1 MANELSERQITSGVN
16 KRIEEKQNEN
26 FIVPPNYSLGNALSN
41 AYYELKNSSSG
52 NLLSQCTDESVY
64 ISLLDMVAQGLSPAK
79 KQCYFIKY
87 GDKVQLRRSYFGTM
101 KVVKELNE
109 VKDIWAGVIFEGDV
123 FKSEIVNGRRRFVSH
138 ESDWENQDNP
148 IKGAYCII
156 KDINDEE
163 HLTIMTK
170 KQIDKAWSKAK
181 TKNVQVDFP
190 DQMAMRT
197 VINRAAKS
205 FINTSNDS
213 SYFVEALNRTTENEY
228 DNDRQVK
235 DVTPQ
240 ETNTLDDLIGHQNE
254 KTDASSN
261 LKDVTGD
268 YLHSE
273 PEKTLIDENKTV
285 LEDTSYPADEIP
297 DFDQETGEIKASE
310 GNLFDNLGDLMP

>member
-52 NLLSQCTDESVY
+52 NLLSQCTDESIY

-156 KDINDEE
+156 KDINNEE
-163 HLTIMTK
+163 YLTIMTK

-181 TKNVQVDFP
+181 TKNVQIDFP

-213 SYFVEALNRTTENEY
+213 SYFVEALNRTTENEF

-240 ETNTLDDLIGHQNE
+240 ETNSLDDLIGHQNE
-254 KTDASSN
+254 NKDAPIN
-261 LKDVTGD
+261 LKDVTED
-268 YLHSE
+268 LHSE
-273 PEKTLIDENKTV
+273 PEKTLTDENKTV

>member
-52 NLLSQCTDESVY
+52 NLLSQCTDESIY

-109 VKDIWAGVIFEGDV
+109 VKDIWAVVIFEGDV

-156 KDINDEE
+156 KDINNEE
-163 HLTIMTK
+163 YLTIMTK

-181 TKNVQVDFP
+181 TKNVQIDFP

-197 VINRAAKS
+197 VINRAAKL

-240 ETNTLDDLIGHQNE
+240 KTNSLDDLIGHQNE

-261 LKDVTGD
+261 LKDVTED
-268 YLHSE
+268 LHSE
-273 PEKTLIDENKTV
+273 PEKTLTDENKAV

-297 DFDQETGEIKASE
+297 DFDKETGEITASE
-310 GNLFDNLGDLMP
+310 GNLFDNLGDLI

>member
-52 NLLSQCTDESVY
+52 NLLSQCTDESIY

-156 KDINDEE
+156 KDINNEE
-163 HLTIMTK
+163 YLTIMTK

-181 TKNVQVDFP
+181 TKNVQIDFS

-197 VINRAAKS
+197 VINRAAKF

-240 ETNTLDDLIGHQNE
+240 ETNSLDDLIGHQNE
-254 KTDASSN
+254 NKDAPIN
-261 LKDVTGD
+261 LKDVTED
-268 YLHSE
+268 LHSE

-285 LEDTSYPADEIP
+285 LEDTSYPENEIP

-310 GNLFDNLGDLMP
+310 GNLFDNLGDLI

>member
-52 NLLSQCTDESVY
+52 NLLSQCTDESIY

-156 KDINDEE
+156 KDINNEE
-163 HLTIMTK
+163 YLTIMTK

-181 TKNVQVDFP
+181 TKNVQIDFS

-197 VINRAAKS
+197 VINRAAKF

-240 ETNTLDDLIGHQNE
+240 EKNSLDDLIGHQSEN
-254 KTDASSN
+254 KDAPIN
-261 LKDVTGD
+261 LKDVTED
-268 YLHSE
+268 LHSE
-273 PEKTLIDENKTV
+273 PEKTLTDENKTV

>member
-1 MANELSERQITSGVN
+1 MTNELSERQITSGVN

-123 FKSEIVNGRRRFVSH
+123 FKSEIVNGRRKFVSH

-156 KDINDEE
+156 KDVNDEE

-235 DVTPQ
+235 DITPQ
-240 ETNTLDDLIGHQNE
+240 ETNSLDDLIGHQNE

-261 LKDVTGD
+261 LKDITD
-268 YLHSE
+268 EFHDE
-273 PEKTLIDENKTV
+273 EEKTLTDENKAV

>member
-52 NLLSQCTDESVY
+52 NLLSQCTDESIY

-156 KDINDEE
+156 KDINNEE
-163 HLTIMTK
+163 YLTIMTK

-181 TKNVQVDFP
+181 TKNVQIDFP

-197 VINRAAKS
+197 VINRAAKL

-240 ETNTLDDLIGHQNE
+240 ETNSLDDLIGHQNE
-254 KTDASSN
+254 KQDAPSD
-261 LKDVTGD
+261 LKDVTED
-268 YLHSE
+268 LRSE
-273 PEKTLIDENKTV
+273 PEKTLTDENKAV
-285 LEDTSYPADEIP
+285 LEDTSYPENEIP

-310 GNLFDNLGDLMP
+310 GNLFDNLGDLI

>member
-1 MANELSERQITSGVN
+1 
-16 KRIEEKQNEN
+16 
-26 FIVPPNYSLGNALSN
+26 
-41 AYYELKNSSSG
+41 
-52 NLLSQCTDESVY
+52 
-64 ISLLDMVAQGLSPAK
+64 
-79 KQCYFIKY
+79 
-87 GDKVQLRRSYFGTM
+87 
-101 KVVKELNE
+101 LNE

-156 KDINDEE
+156 KDINNEE
-163 HLTIMTK
+163 YLTIMTK

-240 ETNTLDDLIGHQNE
+240 ETNSLDDLIGHQNE

-261 LKDVTGD
+261 LKDVTED
-268 YLHSE
+268 LHDE
-273 PEKTLIDENKTV
+273 EEKTLTDENKTV

>member
-235 DVTPQ
+235 DVTLQ

-268 YLHSE
+268 LHSE

>member
-52 NLLSQCTDESVY
+52 NLLSQCTDESIY

-87 GDKVQLRRSYFGTM
+87 GDKVRLRRSYFGTM

-156 KDINDEE
+156 KDINNEE
-163 HLTIMTK
+163 YLTIMTK

-181 TKNVQVDFP
+181 TKNVQIDFS

-197 VINRAAKS
+197 VINRAAKF

-240 ETNTLDDLIGHQNE
+240 ETNSLDDLIGHQNE
-254 KTDASSN
+254 NKDAPIN
-261 LKDVTGD
+261 LKDVTED
-268 YLHSE
+268 LHSE
-273 PEKTLIDENKTV
+273 PEKTLTDENKAV
-285 LEDTSYPADEIP
+285 LEDTSYPENEIP

-310 GNLFDNLGDLMP
+310 GNLFDNLGDLI

>member
-240 ETNTLDDLIGHQNE
+240 ETNSLDDLIGHQNE
-254 KTDASSN
+254 KTDTPSN
-261 LKDVTGD
+261 LKDVTED
-268 YLHSE
+268 LHSE
-273 PEKTLIDENKTV
+273 PEKTLTDENKAV

>member
-52 NLLSQCTDESVY
+52 NLLSQCTDESIY

-123 FKSEIVNGRRRFVSH
+123 FKSEIVNGRRKFVSH

-156 KDINDEE
+156 KDINNEE
-163 HLTIMTK
+163 YLTIMTK

-181 TKNVQVDFP
+181 TKNVQIDFP

-197 VINRAAKS
+197 VINRAAKL

-240 ETNTLDDLIGHQNE
+240 KTNSLDDLIGHKNE

-261 LKDVTGD
+261 LKDVTED
-268 YLHSE
+268 LHSE
-273 PEKTLIDENKTV
+273 PEKTLTDENKAV

-297 DFDQETGEIKASE
+297 DFDKETGEITASE
-310 GNLFDNLGDLMP
+310 GNLFDNLGDLI

>member
-1 MANELSERQITSGVN
+1 MASELSERQITSGVN

-240 ETNTLDDLIGHQNE
+240 ETNSLDDLIGHQNE
-254 KTDASSN
+254 KTDTPSV
-261 LKDVTGD
+261 LKDVTED
-268 YLHSE
+268 LHSE
-273 PEKTLIDENKTV
+273 PEKTV

>member
-52 NLLSQCTDESVY
+52 NLLSQCTDESIY

-123 FKSEIVNGRRRFVSH
+123 FKSEIVNGRRKFVSH

-156 KDINDEE
+156 KDINNEE
-163 HLTIMTK
+163 YLTIMTK

-181 TKNVQVDFP
+181 TKNIQIDFP

-197 VINRAAKS
+197 VINRAAKL

-235 DVTPQ
+235 DITPQ
-240 ETNTLDDLIGHQNE
+240 EANSLDDLIGTQNE
-254 KTDASSN
+254 KIDAPSN
-261 LKDVTGD
+261 LKDVTED
-268 YLHSE
+268 LHSE
-273 PEKTLIDENKTV
+273 QEKTLTDENKTV
-285 LEDTSYPADEIP
+285 LEDASYPADEIP

-310 GNLFDNLGDLMP
+310 GNLFGNLGDLMP

>member
-52 NLLSQCTDESVY
+52 NLLSQCTDESIY
-64 ISLLDMVAQGLSPAK
+64 ISLLDMVSQGLNPAK

-101 KVVKELNE
+101 KVFKELNE
-109 VKDIWAGVIFEGDV
+109 VKDIWSGVIFEGDV

-156 KDINDEE
+156 KDINNEE
-163 HLTIMTK
+163 YLTIMTK

-181 TKNVQVDFP
+181 TKNVQIDFP

-240 ETNTLDDLIGHQNE
+240 ETNSLDDLIGHQNE
-254 KTDASSN
+254 NKDAPIN
-261 LKDVTGD
+261 LKDVTED
-268 YLHSE
+268 LHSE
-273 PEKTLIDENKTV
+273 PEKTLTDENKTV

>member
-1 MANELSERQITSGVN
+1 MENELSERQITSGVN

-52 NLLSQCTDESVY
+52 NLLSQCTDESIY

-156 KDINDEE
+156 KDINNEE
-163 HLTIMTK
+163 YLTIMTK

-181 TKNVQVDFP
+181 TKNVQIDFP

-240 ETNTLDDLIGHQNE
+240 EANSLDDLIGHQNE
-254 KTDASSN
+254 KKDAPTHS
-261 LKDVTGD
+261 KDVTED
-268 YLHSE
+268 LHSE
-273 PEKTLIDENKTV
+273 PEKTLTDENKTV

>member
-52 NLLSQCTDESVY
+52 NLLSQCTDESIY

-156 KDINDEE
+156 KDINNEE
-163 HLTIMTK
+163 YLTIMTK

-181 TKNVQVDFP
+181 TKNVQIDFP

-197 VINRAAKS
+197 VINRAAKL

-235 DVTPQ
+235 DITPQ
-240 ETNTLDDLIGHQNE
+240 ETNSLDDLIGTQNE
-254 KTDASSN
+254 KIDAPSN
-261 LKDVTGD
+261 LKDVTED
-268 YLHSE
+268 LHSE
-273 PEKTLIDENKTV
+273 QEKTLTDENKTV

-297 DFDQETGEIKASE
+297 DFDEETGEVLASE

>member
-240 ETNTLDDLIGHQNE
+240 ETNSLDDLIGHQNE
-254 KTDASSN
+254 KTDTPSN
-261 LKDVTGD
+261 LKDVTED
-268 YLHSE
+268 LHSE
-273 PEKTLIDENKTV
+273 PEKTLTDENKAV
-285 LEDTSYPADEIP
+285 LEDTSYPENEIP

>member
-52 NLLSQCTDESVY
+52 NLLSQCTDESIY

-156 KDINDEE
+156 KDINNEE
-163 HLTIMTK
+163 YLTIMTK

-181 TKNVQVDFP
+181 TKNVQIDFS

-197 VINRAAKS
+197 VINRAAKL

-240 ETNTLDDLIGHQNE
+240 ETNSLDDLIGHQNE
-254 KTDASSN
+254 NKDAPIN
-261 LKDVTGD
+261 LKDVTED
-268 YLHSE
+268 LHSE
-273 PEKTLIDENKTV
+273 PEKTLTDENKTV
-285 LEDTSYPADEIP
+285 LEDTSYPADEVP

>member
-52 NLLSQCTDESVY
+52 NLLSQCTDESIY

-101 KVVKELNE
+101 KVAKELNE
-109 VKDIWAGVIFEGDV
+109 VKDIWPGVIFEGDV

-156 KDINDEE
+156 KDINNEE
-163 HLTIMTK
+163 YLTIMTK

-240 ETNTLDDLIGHQNE
+240 ETNSLDDLIGHQNE

-261 LKDVTGD
+261 LKDVTED
-268 YLHSE
+268 LHDE
-273 PEKTLIDENKTV
+273 EEKTLTDENKTV

>member
-52 NLLSQCTDESVY
+52 NLLSQCTDESIY

-148 IKGAYCII
+148 IKGTYCII
-156 KDINDEE
+156 KDINNEE
-163 HLTIMTK
+163 YLTIMTK

-181 TKNVQVDFP
+181 TKNVQIDFS

-197 VINRAAKS
+197 VINRAAKF

-240 ETNTLDDLIGHQNE
+240 EKNSLDDLIGHQSEN
-254 KTDASSN
+254 KDAPIN
-261 LKDVTGD
+261 LKDVTED
-268 YLHSE
+268 LHSE
-273 PEKTLIDENKTV
+273 PEKTLTDENKTV

>member
-138 ESDWENQDNP
+138 ESDWENQDNS

-240 ETNTLDDLIGHQNE
+240 ETNSLDDLIGHQNE
-254 KTDASSN
+254 KTDTPSV
-261 LKDVTGD
+261 LKDVTED
-268 YLHSE
+268 LHSE
-273 PEKTLIDENKTV
+273 PEKTV

>member
-1 MANELSERQITSGVN
+1 MENELSERQITSGIN
-16 KRIEEKQNEN
+16 KRIEEKQDEN

-52 NLLSQCTDESVY
+52 NLLSQCTDESIY

-123 FKSEIVNGRRRFVSH
+123 FESEIVNGRRRFVSH
-138 ESDWENQDNP
+138 ESYWENQDNP

-156 KDINDEE
+156 KDINNEE
-163 HLTIMTK
+163 YLTIMTK

-181 TKNVQVDFP
+181 TKNVQIDFP

-240 ETNTLDDLIGHQNE
+240 EANSLDDLIGHQNE
-254 KTDASSN
+254 KKDAPTHS
-261 LKDVTGD
+261 KDVTEEFTFRTRKNA
-268 YLHSE
+268 HRR
-273 PEKTLIDENKTV
+273 K
-285 LEDTSYPADEIP
+285 
-297 DFDQETGEIKASE
+297 
-310 GNLFDNLGDLMP
+310 

>member
-26 FIVPPNYSLGNALSN
+26 FIIPPNYSLGNALSN

-52 NLLSQCTDESVY
+52 NLLSQCTDESIY

-123 FKSEIVNGRRRFVSH
+123 FKSEIVNGRRKFVSH

-156 KDINDEE
+156 KDINNEE
-163 HLTIMTK
+163 YLTIMTK

-181 TKNVQVDFP
+181 TKNVQIDFP

-197 VINRAAKS
+197 VINRAAKL

-240 ETNTLDDLIGHQNE
+240 KTNSLDDLIGHQNE

-261 LKDVTGD
+261 LKDVTED
-268 YLHSE
+268 LHSE
-273 PEKTLIDENKTV
+273 PEKTLTDENKAV

>member
-1 MANELSERQITSGVN
+1 MENELSERQITSGVN

-52 NLLSQCTDESVY
+52 NLLSQCTDESIY

-156 KDINDEE
+156 KDINNEE
-163 HLTIMTK
+163 YLTIMTK

-181 TKNVQVDFP
+181 TKNVQIDFP

-228 DNDRQVK
+228 DNYRQVK

-240 ETNTLDDLIGHQNE
+240 EANSLDDLIGHQNE
-254 KTDASSN
+254 KKDAPTHS
-261 LKDVTGD
+261 KDVTED
-268 YLHSE
+268 LHDE
-273 PEKTLIDENKTV
+273 EEKTLTDENKTI

-310 GNLFDNLGDLMP
+310 GNLFDNLGDLI

>member
-261 LKDVTGD
+261 LKDVTG

>member
-261 LKDVTGD
+261 LKD
-268 YLHSE
+268 LHSE

>member
-1 MANELSERQITSGVN
+1 MENELSERQITSGIN
-16 KRIEEKQNEN
+16 KRIEEKQDEN

-52 NLLSQCTDESVY
+52 NLLSQCTDESIY

-240 ETNTLDDLIGHQNE
+240 ETNSLDDLIGHQNE
-254 KTDASSN
+254 KTDTPSN
-261 LKDVTGD
+261 LKDVTED
-268 YLHSE
+268 LHSE
-273 PEKTLIDENKTV
+273 PEKTLTDENKAV
-285 LEDTSYPADEIP
+285 LEDTSYPENEIP

>member
-101 KVVKELNE
+101 KVVKDLNE

-240 ETNTLDDLIGHQNE
+240 ETNSLDDLIGHQNE
-254 KTDASSN
+254 KTDTPSV
-261 LKDVTGD
+261 LKDVTED
-268 YLHSE
+268 LHSE
-273 PEKTLIDENKTV
+273 PEKTV

>member
-52 NLLSQCTDESVY
+52 NLLSQCTDESIY

-240 ETNTLDDLIGHQNE
+240 ETNSLDDLIGHQNE
-254 KTDASSN
+254 KTDASSD

-268 YLHSE
+268 LHSE

-285 LEDTSYPADEIP
+285 LEDTSYLADEIP

-310 GNLFDNLGDLMP
+310 GNLFDNIGDLMP

>member
-26 FIVPPNYSLGNALSN
+26 FIVPPNYSLGNTLSN

-52 NLLSQCTDESVY
+52 NLLSQCTDESIY

-156 KDINDEE
+156 KDINNEE
-163 HLTIMTK
+163 YLTIMTK

-240 ETNTLDDLIGHQNE
+240 ETNSLDDLIGHQNE

-261 LKDVTGD
+261 LKDVTED
-268 YLHSE
+268 LHDE
-273 PEKTLIDENKTV
+273 EEKTLTDENKTV

>member
-261 LKDVTGD
+261 LKDVTED
-268 YLHSE
+268 LHSE
-273 PEKTLIDENKTV
+273 PEKTLTDENKAV
-285 LEDTSYPADEIP
+285 LEDTSYPENEIP

>member
-261 LKDVTGD
+261 LKDVTEEFTFRTRKNA
-268 YLHSE
+268 HR
-273 PEKTLIDENKTV
+273 
-285 LEDTSYPADEIP
+285 
-297 DFDQETGEIKASE
+297 
-310 GNLFDNLGDLMP
+310 

>member
-52 NLLSQCTDESVY
+52 NLLSQCTDESIY
-64 ISLLDMVAQGLSPAK
+64 ISLLDMVSQGLNPAK

-101 KVVKELNE
+101 KVFKELNE
-109 VKDIWAGVIFEGDV
+109 VKDIWPGVIFEGDV

-156 KDINDEE
+156 KDINNEE
-163 HLTIMTK
+163 YLTIMTK

-181 TKNVQVDFP
+181 TKNVQIDFP

-240 ETNTLDDLIGHQNE
+240 EANSLDDLIGHQNE
-254 KTDASSN
+254 KKDAPTHS
-261 LKDVTGD
+261 KDVTED
-268 YLHSE
+268 LHSE
-273 PEKTLIDENKTV
+273 PEKTLTDENKTV

>member
-52 NLLSQCTDESVY
+52 NLLSQCTDESIY

-156 KDINDEE
+156 KDINNEE
-163 HLTIMTK
+163 YLTIMTK

-181 TKNVQVDFP
+181 TKNVQIDFP

-240 ETNTLDDLIGHQNE
+240 ETNSLDDLIGHQNE
-254 KTDASSN
+254 NKDATIN
-261 LKDVTGD
+261 LKDVTED
-268 YLHSE
+268 LHSE
-273 PEKTLIDENKTV
+273 PEKTLTDENKTV

>member
-240 ETNTLDDLIGHQNE
+240 ETNSLDELIGHQNE
-254 KTDASSN
+254 KTDTPSN
-261 LKDVTGD
+261 LKDVTED
-268 YLHSE
+268 LHSE
-273 PEKTLIDENKTV
+273 PEKTLTDENKAV
-285 LEDTSYPADEIP
+285 LEDTSYPENEIP

>member
-1 MANELSERQITSGVN
+1 MANVLSERQITSGVN

-240 ETNTLDDLIGHQNE
+240 ETNSLDDLIGHQNE
-254 KTDASSN
+254 KTDTPSV
-261 LKDVTGD
+261 LKDVTED
-268 YLHSE
+268 LHSE
-273 PEKTLIDENKTV
+273 PEKTV

>member
-52 NLLSQCTDESVY
+52 NLLSQCTDESIY

-156 KDINDEE
+156 KDINNEE
-163 HLTIMTK
+163 YLTIMTK

-181 TKNVQVDFP
+181 TKNVQIDFS

-197 VINRAAKS
+197 VINRAAKL

-240 ETNTLDDLIGHQNE
+240 ETNSLDDLIGHQNE
-254 KTDASSN
+254 NKDAPIN
-261 LKDVTGD
+261 LKDVTED
-268 YLHSE
+268 LHSE

-285 LEDTSYPADEIP
+285 LEDTSYPENEIP